1 MGPSIIVTSLVMVFI
16 IGVFGSLSIFIIL
29 FFIVLDGHIII
40 GAFGSLSIFIVILFA
55 VLGGSIIGIIIG
67 VFGSLSIFV
76 FFTVLGGSTPRLVI
90 GPIYVMF
97 VPMGPHHI
105 NLP

>member
-1 MGPSIIVTSLVMVFI
+1 MVFI
-16 IGVFGSLSIFIIL
+16 IGVSDSLSIVVIL

-40 GAFGSLSIFIVILFA
+40 GAFGSPSIFVILFA
-55 VLGGSIIGIIIG
+55 VLGGSIIGTIIG

-76 FFTVLGGSTPRLVI
+76 FSTFLVL
-90 GPIYVMF
+90 F
-97 VPMGPHHI
+97 FPMGPHHI